1 MTAINFRGGITHD
14 INLQRQHTVHFYG
27 KGRKER
33 VVPLWLKTVRRL
45 KEWLLKIPK
54 IEDTPLLP
62 NRLSVSMTRSGVR
75 QRLLVAQ
82 QQAIK
87 YCPSLSA
94 RKITPHTLRH
104 TTAMHLLQSGVD
116 LSLIALW
123 LGYEQIDTTHLY
135 MEAILDMKR
144 VALES
149 LNRLIRGL

>member
-1 MTAINFRGGITHD
+1 
-14 INLQRQHTVHFYG
+14 
-27 KGRKER
+27 
-33 VVPLWLKTVRRL
+33 
-45 KEWLLKIPK
+45 
-54 IEDTPLLP
+54 
-62 NRLSVSMTRSGVR
+62 MTRSGVR

-82 QQAIK
+82 QRAIK

-123 LGYEQIDTTHLY
+123 LGHEQIDTTHQY
-135 MEAILDMKR
+135 MEANLDMKR

-149 LNRLIRGL
+149 LKPIDTGVAKRFKKPSDAILAFFESLLLCKVNILLCSSLPISGIAILHKNKTYEHNTENNIILS